1 MTEERK
7 KKTAREGK
15 DRGRDDEQETD
26 TGEKIG

>member
-15 DRGRDDEQETD
+15 DRGRHEEQETD
-26 TGEKIG
+26 TEEKIR